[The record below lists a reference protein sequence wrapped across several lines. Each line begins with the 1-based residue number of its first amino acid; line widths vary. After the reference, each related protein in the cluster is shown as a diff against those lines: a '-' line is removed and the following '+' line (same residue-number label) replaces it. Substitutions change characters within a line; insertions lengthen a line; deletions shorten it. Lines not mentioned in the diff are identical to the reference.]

1 MLDPTKSIAAKEL
14 PMPPLIATHPSQP
27 GGRPRLVRFA
37 SVTLAGVA
45 LVLAFTWAGL
55 VSTASASPI
64 PPCAA
69 SQLSAR
75 ITFWQGA
82 AGSRIA
88 NVLLVNTS
96 FVKCTIRNYPRVQL
110 VDRPGTVMING
121 LAPSTTGALHTLLP
135 LGFIK
140 TEVQTGNYC
149 GPAYTAPVT
158 LAFGLPGSL
167 GRVIAIPLSEADTMG
182 VPPCLGT
189 PGSAGHISMHA
200 WHT

>member
-1 MLDPTKSIAAKEL
+1 MHSSIAPQAGE
-14 PMPPLIATHPSQP
+14 AV
-27 GGRPRLVRFA
+27 GRPRLVRLA
-37 SVTLAGVA
+37 GVTLASLA

-55 VSTASASPI
+55 VSTVSAAPT
-64 PPCAA
+64 PLCAA

-88 NVLLVNTS
+88 NVFLVNTS
-96 FVKCTIRNYPRVQL
+96 FVKCTVRNYPRVQL

-121 LAPSTTGALHTLLP
+121 SAPSTTGALHALLP
-135 LGFIK
+135 LGFLK
-140 TEVQTGNYC
+140 TEVEAGNYC

-158 LAFGLPGSL
+158 LDFVLPGSL
-167 GRVIAIPLSEADTMG
+167 GRVIAIPLSAADTMG
-182 VPPCLGT
+182 VPPCNGA